1 VGGGRDGYTACLR
14 ACMAAYRKLQRPR
27 DGEAVIGKRGG
38 RTKLDEDE
46 EDTEEVASY
55 ANET

>member
-1 VGGGRDGYTACLR
+1 MVIPR
-14 ACMAAYRKLQRPR
+14 AFARAWPYRKPRRPR
-27 DGEAVIGKRGG
+27 DEEAVIGKRGG